1 MCYLRGIRGSCSC
14 ETMVTL
20 LFLGVMSLE
29 SGHELSDI
37 LTGAGRVMEL
47 VLFIVCVYLR
57 SLRFVQ
63 DVVKF

>member
-37 LTGAGRVMEL
+37 LTGAG
-47 VLFIVCVYLR
+47 
-57 SLRFVQ
+57 
-63 DVVKF
+63 